1 MPKHGNF
8 SSHTVFSSALPS
20 LGHSHTLLEVFS
32 FLLMTQMSALVDILT
47 LFSGQRYNLERLAD
61 KYNTPVPMT
70 TSEEWSFH
78 STIPVTHATTEP
90 IVIPSSAKEP
100 AATGT
105 GSSGMMSGV
114 EPGGA
119 FVTTMVGGGW
129 EARHAEERA
138 IDALQR

>member
-1 MPKHGNF
+1 
-8 SSHTVFSSALPS
+8 
-20 LGHSHTLLEVFS
+20 
-32 FLLMTQMSALVDILT
+32 MSALVDILT

-61 KYNTPVPMT
+61 KFNTPVPMT
-70 TSEEWSFH
+70 TSEQLSFH

-100 AATGT
+100 AAAGS

-119 FVTTMVGGGW
+119 FDTTMVGGGSSAV
-129 EARHAEERA
+129 EGMRTGGPAGFYPASGEQSVRERHT
-138 IDALQR
+138 